1 LERELERG
9 HSCPPF
15 VQAHRERTNFTLFE
29 TSLIAEKPFL
39 ASLELG
45 GQRCPRSNSRSNYKS
60 VCEQVLRMIRFVIIS
75 AVSVDMTKKLIYLI
89 LLAIAL
95 FSAACQRTQTTN
107 SKTPDSNRIDILAAP
122 DASRFDDAILKTR
135 VEKIQNSL
143 RQTPPILLLENLDET
158 QNATQNLAIKDER
171 FLRETRDLK
180 SNEPLLNEIFGI
192 YPLRESDFIQQTA
205 TCKQSKCFRV
215 EMYNF
220 ALNLTTNAVV
230 NTNLQKVLVVT
241 RIPSSQPDIPPTLT
255 ELATHIATNSAEVKT
270 ALGGTA
276 ENPLMANT
284 KTSLNRT
291 KCERS
296 NHLCVAPT
304 FVSGEKALWAIVD
317 LTDLALVGIRWT
329 QVGSTGNA
337 ATEKSLQNA
346 VLTKKYCEQNT
357 SLEKNSWKLNFMLTN
372 SDGLKISDV
381 SFNGKPVLTSAKLV
395 DWHVNYSNTEG
406 FGYSDAVG
414 CPYFSQAAVVAA
426 IEPKISDI
434 KDGFSLTQK
443 YYSEGYPSPCNY
455 AYEQRFDFY
464 NDGRFRVVAGSLGR
478 GCGNDGTYR
487 PVTRIAFADAQNN
500 FAEWTGSD
508 WKLWQN
514 EAWQLQKS
522 ETAYTKENFQYRIAN
537 SSNQG
542 FYVEANRGQFGD
554 GGRGDNAFT
563 YVTRNAPDR
572 DEGESDLVTI
582 ASCCNT
588 DYKQGPEK
596 FIEPAPE
603 PIQNSPLVFWYVA
616 QLKNDDTKGKEYCWA
631 ESVIENG
638 VYKVKEYPCYS
649 GAMFVPIK

>member
-1 LERELERG
+1 
-9 HSCPPF
+9 
-15 VQAHRERTNFTLFE
+15 
-29 TSLIAEKPFL
+29 
-39 ASLELG
+39 
-45 GQRCPRSNSRSNYKS
+45 
-60 VCEQVLRMIRFVIIS
+60 
-75 AVSVDMTKKLIYLI
+75 MTKNFICLI

-95 FSAACQRTQTTN
+95 FFAACQRTQTSN
-107 SKTPDSNRIDILAAP
+107 SNSSNSEQINILASP
-122 DASRFDDAILKTR
+122 DTARLDDELIKAR
-135 VEKIQNSL
+135 VSEIQDSL
-143 RQTPPILLLENLDET
+143 RQTPPVLLLENLDEVRNT
-158 QNATQNLAIKDER
+158 AQKLAIKDEK
-171 FLRETRDLK
+171 FLRETRDAK
-180 SNEPLLNEIFGI
+180 TNEPLLNEIFGV
-192 YPLRESDFIQQTA
+192 YPLRESDFIPQTA
-205 TCKQSKCFRV
+205 SCKQSQCFRV

-220 ALNLTTNAVV
+220 AANLTTNAVV
-230 NTNLQKVLVVT
+230 DTNVQKVLVVT
-241 RIPSSQPDIPPTLT
+241 RIPQSQPDIPPVLT
-255 ELATHIATNSAEVKT
+255 ELAKHIATTAKEVKT

-317 LTDLALVGIRWT
+317 LTDLNLVGIRWT
-329 QVGSTGNA
+329 QVGSTGQA
-337 ATEKSLQNA
+337 VTEKSLQNE

-357 SLEKNSWKLNFMLTN
+357 ALDKNGWKFNFMLTN

-381 SFNGKPVLTSAKLV
+381 SFNGKPILTSAKLV

-426 IEPKISDI
+426 VEPKISEI

-443 YYSEGYPSPCNY
+443 YYSEGYPTPCNY

-464 NDGRFRVVAGSLGR
+464 NDGRFRIVAGSLGR

-487 PVTRIAFADAQNN
+487 PVTRISFADANNN
-500 FAEWTGSD
+500 FAEWTGND
-508 WKLWQN
+508 WKSWEK

-522 ETAYTKENFQYRIAN
+522 ETVYTKENYQYKIAN
-537 SSNQG
+537 SGNQG

-554 GGRGDNAFT
+554 GGRGDSAFT
-563 YVTRNAPDR
+563 YITRNAPDR

-596 FIEPAPE
+596 FIEEAPE
-603 PIQNSPLVFWYVA
+603 PIQNSPLVFWYVP

-631 ESVIENG
+631 ESIVENG

>member
-1 LERELERG
+1 
-9 HSCPPF
+9 
-15 VQAHRERTNFTLFE
+15 
-29 TSLIAEKPFL
+29 
-39 ASLELG
+39 
-45 GQRCPRSNSRSNYKS
+45 
-60 VCEQVLRMIRFVIIS
+60 
-75 AVSVDMTKKLIYLI
+75 MTKNFIYLI
-89 LLAIAL
+89 LLAVTLL
-95 FSAACQRTQTTN
+95 FSSCQRTQTTN
-107 SKTPDSNRIDILAAP
+107 SNSPEQINILASS
-122 DASRFDDAILKTR
+122 DASRFDDALIKAR
-135 VEKIQNSL
+135 IEKIRNSL
-143 RQTPPILLLENLDET
+143 RQTPPILLLEGLDET
-158 QNATQNLAIKDER
+158 QNLAQNLAIKDER
-171 FLRETRDLK
+171 FLRETRDK
-180 SNEPLLNEIFGI
+180 QTNEPLLNEIFGV

-205 TCKQSKCFRV
+205 VCKQSKCFRV

-220 ALNLTTNAVV
+220 ATNLTTNAVID
-230 NTNLQKVLVVT
+230 TNANKVLVVT
-241 RIPSSQPDIPPTLT
+241 RIPNSQPDIPKHLT
-255 ELATHIATNSAEVKT
+255 ELATHIATNANEVKT

-296 NHLCVAPT
+296 QHLCVAPT

-317 LTDLALVGIRWT
+317 LTDLNLVGIRWT
-329 QVGSTGNA
+329 QVGSTGKA
-337 ATEKSLQNA
+337 VTEKSLQNA

-357 SLEKNSWKLNFMLTN
+357 PLEKNGWKLNFMLTN
-372 SDGLKISDV
+372 SDGLKVSDV
-381 SFNGKPVLTSAKLV
+381 SFNGKPILTSAKLV
-395 DWHVNYSNTEG
+395 DWHVNYSNSEG

-426 IEPKISDI
+426 VEPKISDI

-443 YYSEGYPSPCNY
+443 YYSDGYPTPCNY
-455 AYEQRFDFY
+455 SYEQRFDFY
-464 NDGRFRVVAGSLGR
+464 NDGRFRVVAASLGR

-500 FAEWTGSD
+500 FAEWSGND
-508 WKLWQN
+508 WKVWQT
-514 EAWQLQKS
+514 EAWQMQKS
-522 ETAYTKENFQYRIAN
+522 ETVYTKENFQYKIAN

-554 GGRGDNAFT
+554 GGRGDNAFL
-563 YVTRNAPDR
+563 YVTHNAPER

-588 DYKQGPEK
+588 DYRQGPEK
-596 FIEPAPE
+596 FIEPDAE
-603 PIQNSPLVFWYVA
+603 TIQNSPLVVWYVP

-631 ESVIENG
+631 ESVVENG

>member
-1 LERELERG
+1 
-9 HSCPPF
+9 
-15 VQAHRERTNFTLFE
+15 
-29 TSLIAEKPFL
+29 
-39 ASLELG
+39 
-45 GQRCPRSNSRSNYKS
+45 
-60 VCEQVLRMIRFVIIS
+60 
-75 AVSVDMTKKLIYLI
+75 MTKNFIYLI
-89 LLAIAL
+89 LLAVTLL
-95 FSAACQRTQTTN
+95 FSSCQRTQTTN
-107 SKTPDSNRIDILAAP
+107 SNSPEQINILASS
-122 DASRFDDAILKTR
+122 DASRFDDALIKAR
-135 VEKIQNSL
+135 IEKIRNSL
-143 RQTPPILLLENLDET
+143 RQTPPILLLEGLDET
-158 QNATQNLAIKDER
+158 QNLAQNLAIKDER
-171 FLRETRDLK
+171 FLRETRDK
-180 SNEPLLNEIFGI
+180 QTNEPLLNEIFGV

-205 TCKQSKCFRV
+205 VCKQSKCFRV

-220 ALNLTTNAVV
+220 ATNLTTNAVID
-230 NTNLQKVLVVT
+230 TNANKVLVVT
-241 RIPSSQPDIPPTLT
+241 RIPNSQPDIPKHLT
-255 ELATHIATNSAEVKT
+255 ELATHIATNANEVKT

-296 NHLCVAPT
+296 QHLCVAPT

-317 LTDLALVGIRWT
+317 LTDLNLVGIRWT
-329 QVGSTGNA
+329 QVGSTGKA
-337 ATEKSLQNA
+337 VTEKSLQNA

-357 SLEKNSWKLNFMLTN
+357 PLEKNGWKLNFMLTN
-372 SDGLKISDV
+372 SDGLKVSDV
-381 SFNGKPVLTSAKLV
+381 SFNGNPILTSAKLV
-395 DWHVNYSNTEG
+395 DWHVNYSNSEG

-426 IEPKISDI
+426 VEPKISDI

-443 YYSEGYPSPCNY
+443 YYSDGYPTPCNY
-455 AYEQRFDFY
+455 SYEQRFDFY
-464 NDGRFRVVAGSLGR
+464 NDGRFRVVAASLGR

-500 FAEWTGSD
+500 FAEWSGND
-508 WKLWQN
+508 WKVWQT
-514 EAWQLQKS
+514 EAWQMQKS
-522 ETAYTKENFQYRIAN
+522 ETVYTKENFQYKIAN

-554 GGRGDNAFT
+554 GGRGDNAFL
-563 YVTRNAPDR
+563 YVTHNAPER

-588 DYKQGPEK
+588 DYRQGPEK
-596 FIEPAPE
+596 FIEPDAE
-603 PIQNSPLVFWYVA
+603 TIQNSPLVVWYVP

-631 ESVIENG
+631 ESVVENG